1 MSEIKKKK
9 TKPPHHQNSFVISVS
24 LLKGCYRHIQIAQ
37 DATLEGLSS
46 VILQAFAFDD
56 DHMHAFFMDNV
67 AWSEADC
74 YYMDAMDD
82 EDEGNERHTC
92 DFRLRQVMRVGSKFK
107 YVFDFGDNWQF
118 QCRVLSEKTWDVPSP
133 QDAPLDSYAL
143 VIRSVGEAPEQ
154 YGYWEEEE
162 EE

>member
-1 MSEIKKKK
+1 MEIKKKK
-9 TKPPHHQNSFVISVS
+9 TKQPTNQKSFVISVS

-37 DATLEGLSS
+37 DATLEALSS

-74 YYMDAMDD
+74 YYMDTMDD
-82 EDEGNERHTC
+82 EGDDNERHTC
-92 DFRLRQVMRVGSKFK
+92 DFRLRLVMRVGSKFK

-118 QCRVLSEKTWDVPSP
+118 QCRVLSEKTWDAPSP
-133 QDAPLDSYAL
+133 HDAPLDSYAL
-143 VIRSVGEAPEQ
+143 VIRAVGEAPEQ
-154 YGYWEEEE
+154 YGDWEEEE
-162 EE
+162 

>member
-1 MSEIKKKK
+1 MLEIKKKK
-9 TKPPHHQNSFVISVS
+9 TKQPTNQKSFVISVS

-37 DATLEGLSS
+37 DATLEALSS

-74 YYMDAMDD
+74 YYMDTMDD
-82 EDEGNERHTC
+82 EDDDNERHTC
-92 DFRLRQVMRVGSKFK
+92 DFRLRLVMRVGSKFK

-118 QCRVLSEKTWDVPSP
+118 QCRVLSEKTWDAPSP
-133 QDAPLDSYAL
+133 HDAPLDSYAL
-143 VIRSVGEAPEQ
+143 VIRAVGEAPEQ
-154 YGYWEEEE
+154 YGDWEEEE
-162 EE
+162 

>member
-1 MSEIKKKK
+1 M
-9 TKPPHHQNSFVISVS
+9 SFVISVS

-37 DATLEGLSS
+37 DATLEALSS

-74 YYMDAMDD
+74 YYMDAMDE
-82 EDEGNERHTC
+82 EDDDIERHTC
-92 DFRLRQVMRVGSKFK
+92 DYRLRRVMRVGSKFK

-118 QCRVLSEKTWDVPSP
+118 QCRVLSEKPWDAPSP
-133 QDAPLDSYAL
+133 DDALLDSYAL
-143 VIRSVGEAPEQ
+143 VLREVGEAPAQ
-154 YGYWEEEE
+154 YGGWEEEE
-162 EE
+162 